1 MLAHLSCYRSQTVFA
16 IVELENFII
25 WTGPGRV
32 EWGKWHWIWS
42 YYTIYKYKFL
52 KENILNILS
61 TRESKRMTSLRY
73 ATYSSILPPS
83 KGLAWILLLPFQ
95 KLIFFDRESHVF
107 LWQYQQLY
115 IMSPY
120 YKIKESREQSETPV
134 WEVCYPRN
142 KERLS
147 MRGYR

>member
-1 MLAHLSCYRSQTVFA
+1 MTYLQRYRESKNKTSSVYLKTKGHQSPQTVNMDNLSCYRSQTVFA

-25 WTGPGRV
+25 WGGPGRV

-83 KGLAWILLLPFQ
+83 KGLAWILLLPF
-95 KLIFFDRESHVF
+95 
-107 LWQYQQLY
+107 
-115 IMSPY
+115 
-120 YKIKESREQSETPV
+120 
-134 WEVCYPRN
+134 
-142 KERLS
+142 
-147 MRGYR
+147 